1 MLHKAIKSVLNKNK
15 QSTVLSNINKDGKVL
30 TKDSDM
36 LEALNHHF
44 VSVGTQ
50 LAKTITTKPDDDC
63 LKHVVAVNSKLILKT
78 IDITYVLDAIG
89 RQKIGKASGP
99 DKVTINLV
107 EVAARFIAYTIMSII
122 NSSIAN
128 GVFPDVW
135 KTASFPD
142 VWKTAER

>member
-107 EVAARFIAYTIMSII
+107 DVAAKFIAYTIMSII